1 MTEKEDSSI
10 SFGVGLLA
18 GVIGGI
24 AAAVLLT
31 PKSGKEN
38 RELICKK
45 IGDLVEKYS
54 PEVCEAKRKAMES
67 LDILKC
73 KLENKYRK
81 VNEDIKAKQMAKAKE
96 KEFESYEFN

>member
-1 MTEKEDSSI
+1 MTDRNDSSI
-10 SFGVGLLA
+10 SFGIGLLA

-38 RELICKK
+38 RELICKTVT
-45 IGDLVEKYS
+45 DLVEKYS
-54 PEVCEAKRKAMES
+54 PEVCEAKRKAIES

-73 KLENKYRK
+73 KLENKYQK
-81 VNEDIKAKQMAKAKE
+81 VNECFKAKQMAKAKE
-96 KEFESYEFN
+96 KETESYDFN